1 MDKASFRQECV
12 KRLQTAAKQ
21 NKRSKELQVMKV
33 LSQIIREVG
42 AESILFYLPLG
53 FELDLRTLLNR
64 QKRNIKKCYVPFM
77 VGESFK
83 MVPYRRPLRQAN
95 FGVLEPLNTHRKI
108 KDVDVA
114 IVPVIGVDAVA
125 KRIGFGKGMYD
136 RFFASLPRK
145 PITIFVQLDECIC
158 EQIITDDYDIQ
169 ADFYIT
175 PKTIKYRNINDKSDS
190 LRRWDRYRQR
200 SNRLFDLKKIK

>member
-1 MDKASFRQECV
+1 MDKASFRKECV
-12 KRLQTAAKQ
+12 QRLQLAARS
-21 NKRSKELQVMKV
+21 NKRTKELQVMKV
-33 LSQIIREVG
+33 LEQILSEVG
-42 AESILFYLPLG
+42 AQSILFYLPLG
-53 FELDLRTLLNR
+53 FELDLRMLLNR
-64 QKRNIKKCYVPFM
+64 QKKTIKKCYVPFM

-95 FGVLEPLNTHRKI
+95 FGVLEPMNTHKKI
-108 KDVDVA
+108 EEVDVA
-114 IVPVIGVDAVA
+114 IVPVIGVDSEA

-136 RFFASLPRK
+136 RFFARLRHK
-145 PITIFVQLDECIC
+145 PLTIFVQLDACIC
-158 EQIITDDYDIQ
+158 DEKITDDYDVQ

-200 SNRLFDLKKIK
+200 SNRLFDLKKTK